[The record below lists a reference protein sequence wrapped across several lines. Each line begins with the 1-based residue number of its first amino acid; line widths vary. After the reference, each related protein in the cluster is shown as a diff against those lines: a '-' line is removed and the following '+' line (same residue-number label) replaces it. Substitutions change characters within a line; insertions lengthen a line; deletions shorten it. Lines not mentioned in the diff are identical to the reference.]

1 MKKSILKFGAF
12 ALAISL
18 SLFSCKKKEVEPE
31 IPESTP
37 NTPTETFSSLADYF
51 ASKPVESEL
60 FTVIAENGGQFSA
73 SKGSSLTI
81 PANAFITSD
90 GQAVT
95 GSVTIKLKEVFS
107 TNDIINSGIFPVSN
121 SYILNSGGEYYLEAK
136 QNGNLLR
143 VADGTFLE
151 LDIPA
156 QAVDNNM
163 ELFFAAGDE
172 DVDSVNW
179 VEQPDTLANSHFS
192 FNSTDGVYELVLD
205 SLGWGN
211 IDAFDWSITYFDCD
225 FNLTGLSG
233 LDNSNTTAFAVFQG
247 QNSVWPTGVP
257 SWGTISNNMISETHL
272 ADVPLNLVVISVVN
286 GQLYYGLLDIT
297 PQQGTT
303 YSIQMVATTSANL
316 DQVIEN
322 LP

>member
-1 MKKSILKFGAF
+1 MKKLILKFGAF
-12 ALAISL
+12 SLAISL
-18 SLFSCKKKEVEPE
+18 SLFSCKKKEVEPATSA
-31 IPESTP
+31 PTP
-37 NTPTETFSSLADYF
+37 TTTETFNSLADYF
-51 ASKPVESEL
+51 ASNAVESEL
-60 FTVIAENGGQFSA
+60 FTVTAENGGQYSA

-81 PANAFITSD
+81 PANAFITAD

-95 GSVTIKLKEVFS
+95 GAVTIKLKEVFS
-107 TNDIINSGIFPVSN
+107 TNDIINSGIFPISN

-143 VADGTFLE
+143 VADGTFVE
-151 LDIPA
+151 LSIPA
-156 QAVDNNM
+156 QAIDNNM
-163 ELFFAAGDE
+163 ELFFAAGGE

-179 VEQPDTLANSHFS
+179 EVQPDTLANSNFS
-192 FNSTDGVYELVLD
+192 FNSADGTYDLVLD

-211 IDAFDWSITYFDCD
+211 IDAFDWSVMYFDCD

-257 SWGTISNNMISETHL
+257 SWGTISNNVISETHL

-303 YSIQMVATTSANL
+303 YSIPMIATTSANL